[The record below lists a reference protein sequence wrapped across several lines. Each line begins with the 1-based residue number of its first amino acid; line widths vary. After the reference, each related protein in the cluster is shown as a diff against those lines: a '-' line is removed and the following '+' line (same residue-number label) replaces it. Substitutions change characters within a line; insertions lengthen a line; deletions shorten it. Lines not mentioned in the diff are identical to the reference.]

1 MNDDYAYWE
10 MSEELNA
17 VSRKSTTEVTVCIEW
32 EMLQKKKTKQVPTL
46 LLNSSIKTNTAPGLG
61 LFSDCKAGSLFSVL
75 F

>member
-32 EMLQKKKTKQVPTL
+32 EMLQKKNQTSAYLIAQLEHK
-46 LLNSSIKTNTAPGLG
+46 N
-61 LFSDCKAGSLFSVL
+61 
-75 F
+75 